1 MTLKHLHQGEG
12 QTLVIVAL
20 ALFALIALVA
30 LAIDGGNLMAERRQ
44 MQNAA
49 DAAALAG
56 ARAIC
61 AQDADP
67 VEQAQLYAT
76 QNGAQLDLTEITID
90 GQTAEVVAGTAIQT
104 YFAGLIGF
112 HTVEVRAEAAAMCG
126 TANRMCNF
134 LPVAFSVI
142 QWDALKTQCG
152 SEFIVID
159 DDKIC
164 GVDVIC
170 DADGDGVDD
179 MIMGGARG
187 WLQLPPPDSRFD
199 TPCKACTGASVK
211 CWADNPYPGQIPLPS
226 CIRSKQGTV
235 EKAFEDWGAQTGK
248 IALVPLFDGECDAN
262 EAIGCSG
269 TNKAYNIVDIGCI
282 EFIGFNKKYPI
293 QEWNEK
299 KQQWEWTTI
308 GALLVRVHCDENCF
322 AACSGTG
329 GGIPDPGDVTGVSIL
344 K

>member
-1 MTLKHLHQGEG
+1 MAPRYLRRAEG

-20 ALFALIALVA
+20 ALLGLIALVA
-30 LAIDGGNLMAERRQ
+30 LAVDGGNLMAERRQ

-49 DAAALAG
+49 DAGALAG

-67 VEQAQLYAT
+67 EEQAALYAT

-90 GQTAEVVAGTAIQT
+90 GQTAEVVAGTAVQT

-112 HTVEVRAEAAAMCG
+112 HNVTVRAEAAAVCG

-134 LPVAFSVI
+134 LPVAFSVL
-142 QWDALKTQCG
+142 QWNALKDQCG

-187 WLQLPPPDSRFD
+187 WLQLPPPDPRFS
-199 TPCKACTGASVK
+199 TPCNACTGSSVK
-211 CWADNPYPGQIPLPS
+211 CWADNPYPGQISLPS

-235 EKAFEDWGAQTGK
+235 TKAFEDWGAQTGK
-248 IALVPLFDGECDAN
+248 IARVPLFDGECDP
-262 EAIGCSG
+262 EDRKS
-269 TNKAYNIVDIGCI
+269 V
-282 EFIGFNKKYPI
+282 
-293 QEWNEK
+293 
-299 KQQWEWTTI
+299 
-308 GALLVRVHCDENCF
+308 V
-322 AACSGTG
+322 
-329 GGIPDPGDVTGVSIL
+329 
-344 K
+344 